1 MVTEIPH
8 LHDTRGALSLCWD
21 RLCTRIEASEER
33 IDWLIGT
40 TAIGA
45 AAGSIIGALWKK
57 PTEGAIVGGLIGA
70 AVGAL
75 TDGS

>member
-1 MVTEIPH
+1 MMKTPH
-8 LHDTRGALSLCWD
+8 LHDTQGALSLCWD
-21 RLCTRIEASEER
+21 RLCTRIEASEDR
-33 IDWLIGT
+33 IWWFVGT

-45 AAGSIIGALWKK
+45 VAGGLIGALYDK
-57 PTEGAIVGGLIGA
+57 PAEGATLGGLVGA